1 MAVSTSA
8 LRPKSSNEFKG
19 SVLVSNALYRAI
31 AGCKGRT
38 FRATL
43 DVLGCLAWFKEVL
56 LLGI

>member
-1 MAVSTSA
+1 MNS
-8 LRPKSSNEFKG
+8 KG
-19 SVLVSNALYRAI
+19 SVLVSNALYRII

-43 DVLGCLAWFKEVL
+43 DVSGCLAWFKEVL